1 MSLRRRRQILW
12 VDNPWS
18 IEVAPA
24 RLRYCFTLL
33 RKTLE
38 YDLEADLAAFLRGSL
53 RGSFAGYHLCFRVS
67 DSMHDLERA
76 AE

>member
-1 MSLRRRRQILW
+1 
-12 VDNPWS
+12 
-18 IEVAPA
+18 
-24 RLRYCFTLL
+24 LL